1 MTGQRQKKSSK
12 SGISSSREAEL
23 KKFANNLKSK
33 KQYGGGHT
41 PDHNASDPG
50 AVNEDWSSPVLI
62 GAPVDLGP
70 PRQVNGSKQN
80 GGKGKKKSKLLSGGG
95 EQSSGAT
102 FLPAQWNNPKVPLPK
117 PNNPSEIT
125 GAYGKIRAENIGCN
139 VNLSAFP
146 DSSMQQTGGAP
157 KKGKKSKPTKKTD
170 TEKEKPAKKGKK
182 GKKSSKKELSLWEQI
197 KSFF

>member
-23 KKFANNLKSK
+23 KKFATTLKSK

-41 PDHNASDPG
+41 PDHNSSEPG
-50 AVNEDWSSPVLI
+50 AVNEDWSSPTLI
-62 GAPVDLGP
+62 GAPVDLDP
-70 PRQVNGSKQN
+70 PRQVGQK
-80 GGKGKKKSKLLSGGG
+80 GGKKSKKKSLHGGG
-95 EQSSGAT
+95 EESSGAT
-102 FLPAQWNNPKVPLPK
+102 FLPAQWNNPSVPLAK

-125 GAYGKIRAENIGCN
+125 GAYGKINAVSGLK

-146 DSSMQQTGGAP
+146 GSSMQQTGGDP
-157 KKGKKSKPTKKTD
+157 KKGKGKKVKKAKKTD
-170 TEKEKPAKKGKK
+170 TSEPKEKSTKKAKKS
-182 GKKSSKKELSLWEQI
+182 KKSKSLWEQI